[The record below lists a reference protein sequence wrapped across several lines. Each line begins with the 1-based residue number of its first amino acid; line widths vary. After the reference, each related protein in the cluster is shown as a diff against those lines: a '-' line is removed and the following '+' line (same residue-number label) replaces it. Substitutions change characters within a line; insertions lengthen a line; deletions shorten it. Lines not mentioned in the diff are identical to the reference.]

1 MGRTSLK
8 AVRQKE
14 IVEAFYAVAKASS
27 LESASIARVAE
38 HMDINPSLVVH
49 YFKSRDALLTGLI
62 EFILERYRD
71 IYSVD
76 GNTYRTTRD
85 VETLISN
92 LFSRKWNKL
101 FDDGVFYSCYA
112 ITFRDKTIRKSFK
125 SLHDSLRSM
134 LVDALRKAKQNKVIN
149 VESEENAAEVIFTLV
164 EGAYY
169 YLGMVDSK
177 AEYNAKIRLLEKQA
191 LSILGIKY

>member
-14 IVEAFYAVAKASS
+14 IIEAFYAVAKSTS
-27 LESASIARVAE
+27 LESASLARVAE

-62 EFILERYRD
+62 EFILERYRG

-112 ITFRDKTIRKSFK
+112 MTYRDKTIRKSFK
-125 SLHDSLRSM
+125 SLHDSLRNL

-149 VESEENAAEVIFTLV
+149 IESEETAAEVIFTLV

-177 AEYNAKIRLLEKQA
+177 TEYKAKIALLERQA
-191 LSILGIKY
+191 LQILGIKH

>member
-14 IVEAFYAVAKASS
+14 IIEAFYFVAKSSS

-38 HMDINPSLVVH
+38 HLDINPSLIVH

-62 EFILERYRD
+62 DFILERYRG
-71 IYSVD
+71 IYYMD
-76 GNTYRTTRD
+76 GNTYSTVHD
-85 VETLISN
+85 VEVLISN

-112 ITFRDKTIRKSFK
+112 MTYRDKK
-125 SLHDSLRSM
+125 DP
-134 LVDALRKAKQNKVIN
+134 
-149 VESEENAAEVIFTLV
+149 
-164 EGAYY
+164 
-169 YLGMVDSK
+169 
-177 AEYNAKIRLLEKQA
+177 
-191 LSILGIKY
+191 